1 MNAIET
7 KGLEKRYGNKTVV
20 NKVDLRVSEGDIFG
34 FLGKNGAGKST
45 FINMITGLCT
55 PSNGTY
61 KLAAPQNKIGVLPD
75 YSNLY
80 DDFTSLEHLLY
91 FNKLLKGKKSKNELI
106 ALLTKVGL
114 GDAINLKAKKFS
126 FGMKKKLG
134 FAQTLINDPT
144 IVFLDEPTSGLDA
157 NSILTIHKLI
167 LELAEK
173 GTTVFFT
180 SHNLDE
186 VEKLSNTIA
195 IMDKGNIIIQGDIDY
210 LKKSY
215 ESELKVKFTF
225 LNSQNLDIASLEN
238 QIDSFIKSCEWGSN
252 SLKVTLTSK
261 EDIPEINEILVAN
274 GYKIYEI
281 VIDEP
286 SLEEIFINTGKVN

>member
-7 KGLEKRYGNKTVV
+7 KKLEKSYGNKTVV
-20 NKVDLRVSEGDIFG
+20 NKVDLSVNEGDIFG

-61 KLAAPQNKIGVLPD
+61 KLAVPQNKIGVLPD

-80 DDFTSLEHLLY
+80 DDLTSLDHLLY
-91 FNKLLKGKKSKNELI
+91 FNKLLKAEKSKSDLI
-106 ALLTKVGL
+106 SLLKKVGL

-126 FGMKKKLG
+126 FGMKKKLA
-134 FAQTLINDPT
+134 FAQTLINDPE
-144 IVFLDEPTSGLDA
+144 IVFLDEPTSGVDA
-157 NSILTIHKLI
+157 NSILTIHELI

-186 VEKLSNTIA
+186 VEKLSDTIA
-195 IMDKGNIIIQGDIDY
+195 IMDKGNIVIQGDIEH

-215 ESELKVKFTF
+215 KSDLKVNFTF
-225 LNSQNLDIASLEN
+225 INSQKLDKSHLESQIESLITSS
-238 QIDSFIKSCEWGSN
+238 QWKSN
-252 SLKVTLTSK
+252 TLQLTLTSK
-261 EDIPEINEILVAN
+261 ENISKINEILVAN
-274 GYKIYEI
+274 QFKIYEI

-286 SLEEIFINTGKVN
+286 SLEEIFINTGKYN